1 MEKDEHKTLM
11 EFLRARLSTIE
22 RLRDSVRKAWK
33 GFTLFIEDHPLWA
46 LFAFVGIISLLFW

>member
-1 MEKDEHKTLM
+1 M

-22 RLRDSVRKAWK
+22 RLRDGVRKAWK

>member
-11 EFLRARLSTIE
+11 EILRARLSTIE

-46 LFAFVGIISLLFW
+46 VIAFVGIISLLFW